1 MSNGGCL
8 SSDSRWAGIFIGKQ
22 LCHAGEGT
30 GTELAVRV
38 LVPAVTSAT
47 VRVRPNKQRGDSHSR
62 GGEEGPEHVSEK
74 PYSTD
79 RSQKHQFIYLF
90 SLRVKAVFLY

>member
-8 SSDSRWAGIFIGKQ
+8 SYDSRWAGIFIGKQ

-30 GTELAVRV
+30 GTELAVRA
-38 LVPAVTSAT
+38 LVPALTSAT

-62 GGEEGPEHVSEK
+62 GGEEGP
-74 PYSTD
+74 ST
-79 RSQKHQFIYLF
+79 
-90 SLRVKAVFLY
+90 SLRNLILRIGHKSINLFTCLVLG